1 MNGIPGVQ
9 ELDPVLMNPK
19 RFLIATLLYMLGPRQ
34 MAFLQKALKL
44 KWGDLYTHLNKLEKE
59 GYIKTIKLITAKG
72 PITLVKLTEK
82 GTLSYEKLLN
92 NIGKIKEQL
101 YTREEN
107 PV

>member
-1 MNGIPGVQ
+1 MKEIPRVQ

-59 GYIKTIKLITAKG
+59 GYIKIIKLITAKG

-82 GTLSYEKLLN
+82 GSLSYEKLLD

-101 YTREEN
+101 YTREEL
-107 PV
+107 PA